1 MTMMYHLNRPRNIMM
16 LLALLLTLTRA
27 TATSSHSTKSEVRDG
42 YKIERIVPE
51 RLPDLNIP
59 RSGHHTVFV
68 NGELTVMG
76 GHTTAFVPTQTLEY
90 YSDDAWHVVQM
101 AYSHDAGLLVPMSN
115 GKLLIGGGFE
125 KPLGIGQLYSTE
137 VYDPTT
143 HSFSEFGCL
152 DVRRAVFCG
161 VELDSDRVL
170 ITGNWYHRDT
180 M

>member
-1 MTMMYHLNRPRNIMM
+1 MAIMYHFNHPRNIMM
-16 LLALLLTLTRA
+16 LLTLSLTLTG
-27 TATSSHSTKSEVRDG
+27 SSASSQNVKNEVRDG
-42 YKIERIVPE
+42 YRIERIVPE

-76 GHTTAFVPTQTLEY
+76 GHTTAFVPTPTLEY
-90 YSDDAWHVVQM
+90 YSDGAWHVVQM

-125 KPLGIGQLYSTE
+125 KPLGIGQLHSTE
-137 VYDPTT
+137 VYDPLT

-152 DVRRAVFCG
+152 DVRRASACG
-161 VELDSDRVL
+161 VELSEGRVL
-170 ITGNWYHRDT
+170 ITRAP
-180 M
+180 